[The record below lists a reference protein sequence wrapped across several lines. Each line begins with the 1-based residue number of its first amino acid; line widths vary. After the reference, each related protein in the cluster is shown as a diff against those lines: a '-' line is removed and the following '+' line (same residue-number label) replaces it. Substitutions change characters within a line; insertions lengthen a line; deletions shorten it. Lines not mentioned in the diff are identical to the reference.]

1 MALTTAQK
9 IALFDILETPYD
21 GTVDQMI
28 GDFGLSSVLRTA
40 NSDSQKLQTKIAS
53 RLAALNTD
61 EENVLIQYINQW
73 QLIGVNVASID
84 GSVGGVNGVSYDPT
98 MQLMRIQKSVKNL
111 IPVMHYREE
120 IVLGRETEKGGMN
133 MGTIR

>member
-1 MALTTAQK
+1 MALSTAQK

-21 GTVDQMI
+21 GTVDEMI
-28 GDFGLSSVLRTA
+28 GEFGLSSVLRTA

-73 QLIGVNVASID
+73 QLIGSNVAAVD
-84 GSVGGVNGVSYDPT
+84 GSIGGVNGVTYDPT
-98 MQLMRIQKSVKNL
+98 HHLMRIQKSVKNL
-111 IPVMHYREE
+111 IPVMQYREE

-133 MGTIR
+133 VSTVR